1 MNVANIEK
9 KINLRNEIKPILSKV
24 SVDLGKELEK
34 SPFTISNW
42 IYNRPHMFQKKYIQQ
57 AVKKVTGLTKEQIFE
72 TNESEANNS
81 GAVNTLP

>member
-9 KINLRNEIKPILSKV
+9 KINIRNEIKPILNKA

-42 IYNRPHMFQKKYIQQ
+42 IYNRPHMFKKKYIQQ
-57 AVKKVTGLTKEQIFE
+57 AVKKITGLTKDQIFE
-72 TNESEANNS
+72 PAEKQE
-81 GAVNTLP
+81 V